1 MSNKTRII
9 TRLGYK
15 HADFSKQGKWR
26 ADSHGALERAKNE
39 TPPSGWLDQVK
50 ILGGVSALP
59 VKMRLNV
66 ERRREAMIKMK
77 PAATMIHGFP
87 RHRCHHHRHR
97 RYRFHLRYRRRIAAR
112 LMASHFAVI
121 SGSAHVRRL
130 AFYRGLPAIRPSH
143 WKAFSPGDL
152 WP

>member
-26 ADSHGALERAKNE
+26 ADSHGALERAKKE

-50 ILGGVSALP
+50 MLGRVSALP

-66 ERRREAMIKMK
+66 ERRREAMIEMK
-77 PAATMIHGFP
+77 PAATMIHQFP
-87 RHRCHHHRHR
+87 RHRYHHHRHR
-97 RYRFHLRYRRRIAAR
+97 RYRCLLDWVLPFPKWDSLVPRLATRCAVAA
-112 LMASHFAVI
+112 HN
-121 SGSAHVRRL
+121 AHVRRL
-130 AFYRGLPAIRPSH
+130 AFYRGLPAIRPGH
-143 WKAFSPGDL
+143 
-152 WP
+152 

>member
-15 HADFSKQGKWR
+15 HPNCSKQGKWR
-26 ADSHGALERAKNE
+26 ADSHGALESAKNE

-50 ILGGVSALP
+50 MLGGVSALP
-59 VKMRLNV
+59 VKMRLNL
-66 ERRREAMIKMK
+66 ERRREAMIEMK
-77 PAATMIHGFP
+77 PAATMSHEFL
-87 RHRCHHHRHR
+87 RHRYHYHHHRHR
-97 RYRFHLRYRRRIAAR
+97 RYRFHHRYRRRLAAR

-130 AFYRGLPAIRPSH
+130 AFYRGLPAFRPGH
-143 WKAFSPGDL
+143 
-152 WP
+152 